1 MQSVVTRRFH
11 NFHRYKISVRRVKF
25 QLRRIE
31 RFASSRGLH
40 ARSFEVGKQRW
51 TNGTPLRAFLS
62 MTLVTKRITEESQL
76 SFSTLVSARDVLG
89 CMLLHVTRVVH
100 VHERV
105 STRGK
110 YIITTI
116 KEELERRSIFFS
128 FSPSSL
134 WKHNIG
140 MLLITLLPFY
150 IM

>member
-76 SFSTLVSARDVLG
+76 SFSTLVSARD
-89 CMLLHVTRVVH
+89 MLLHVTRVVH